1 MHVESVLIQNFKG
14 IDQVSKELNGR
25 SVYVVGGNEAGKTS
39 FISAIFCALTGKN
52 LPPEPIKAGRKT
64 GKVEVELDGGLAVV
78 VDFKKKGKKTEAKL
92 SLYNTETGEELKE
105 SPRTRLNGIIGTL
118 DFDPF
123 HFMRLQPKPQL
134 DYFCKAFGVD
144 LGTIEGEY
152 EELNEIIRL
161 DNRELKAI
169 QQQLEPYD
177 DAKAGQDPV
186 DASAVAQE
194 YQEAVEHNSKIDG
207 FADKLETVKA
217 QISDAEDDVKTL
229 EEELAR
235 AKAKVAELNEK
246 KEKGEAWLNKAEKV
260 DTTAIKAKLDNLS
273 EENEAIRKAKDQAT
287 KHAKAQELEE
297 SIENAKEEKVKL
309 MNKKRKAITAKTK
322 GIEGFDFDGEQF
334 TLNGLPFHVEQNNT
348 AAQII
353 AGLKLGTG
361 LLGDVK
367 IAKFEGS
374 LLDKEH
380 LDEVNKFAEE
390 NGLQLFVELVDRE
403 NKELRIEFTE
413 ENE

>member
-1 MHVESVLIQNFKG
+1 MQIESVLIQNFKG
-14 IDQVSKELNGR
+14 IDQLAKELNGR
-25 SVYVVGGNEAGKTS
+25 SVYVVGGNTAGKTS

-52 LPPEPIKAGRKT
+52 LPPEPIKSGRKT
-64 GKVEVELDGGLAVV
+64 AKVEVELDGGLAVV

-92 SLYNTETGEELKE
+92 SLFNTETGEQITE
-105 SPRTRLNGIIGTL
+105 SPRTRLNDLIGTL

-123 HFMRLQPKPQL
+123 HFMRLTPKPQL

-144 LGTIEGEY
+144 LGTIDGEY

-161 DNRELKAI
+161 DNRELKAL
-169 QQQLEPYD
+169 QQNLLPYD
-177 DAKAGQDPV
+177 DAKAGQDLEN
-186 DASAVAQE
+186 ASAVAQE
-194 YQEAVEHNSKIDG
+194 HQDAVEHNSKIEN
-207 FADKLETVKA
+207 FEDKFESLKVN
-217 QISDAEDDVKTL
+217 ISDAEDDVKTL
-229 EEELAR
+229 EEELAK
-235 AKAKVAELNEK
+235 AKAKVVELKEK
-246 KEKGEAWLNKAEKV
+246 KEKGEAWLKKAEKI
-260 DTTAIKAKLDNLS
+260 DTAPIKAKLDNLS
-273 EENEAIRKAKDQAT
+273 EENEEIRKAKEQ
-287 KHAKAQELEE
+287 KLNHEKANKLEE
-297 SIENAKEEKVKL
+297 SIEQAKEEKVKL
-309 MNKKRKAITAKTK
+309 MKKKREAITKKTK

-334 TLNGLPFHVEQNNT
+334 TLNGLPFHVDQNNT

-413 ENE
+413 EK